1 MMNKIKNVYTQDSR
15 NGTHNAM
22 SNKNSDNIHENDKVY
37 VDCRNY
43 DTIGGKIWKEIIKEM

>member
-1 MMNKIKNVYTQDSR
+1 MNKIKNVYTQDSR